1 MPSPSRIV
9 PLARARATRLPPA
22 ERRTQLLACALRVFA
37 RKGLG
42 RGGHAE
48 IAREAKVSVAAV
60 FTYFPTREALVRE
73 VLAET
78 SGLYLSLAD
87 RHLSA
92 AAGPAPKALL
102 DFAVAFAA
110 FFDSHGDHTRILLE
124 WSTAVREDVWPLF
137 LEFHEAMLRK
147 MRDAIERGVAE
158 GAIERVIDAENAALM
173 LIGAAHLVL
182 QMKFT
187 GIPSE
192 RIFRFQLALLRGAL
206 GEQALR
212 AALA

>member
-1 MPSPSRIV
+1 MASPSRIA

-42 RGGHAE
+42 RGGHTE
-48 IAREAKVSVAAV
+48 IAREANVSVAAV

-78 SGLYLSLAD
+78 AGLYLSLAD
-87 RHLSA
+87 RHLASPA
-92 AAGPAPKALL
+92 LPAPKALL

-110 FFDSHGDHTRILLE
+110 FFDSHEDHTRILLE

-137 LEFHEAMLRK
+137 LEFHESMLAKLRA
-147 MRDAIERGVAE
+147 AIERGAAE
-158 GAIERVIDAENAALM
+158 GAIERRVDAENAALM

-187 GIPSE
+187 GVSSD

>member
-1 MPSPSRIV
+1 M
-9 PLARARATRLPPA
+9 
-22 ERRTQLLACALRVFA
+22 
-37 RKGLG
+37 
-42 RGGHAE
+42 
-48 IAREAKVSVAAV
+48 

-78 SGLYLSLAD
+78 AGLYLSLAD

-92 AAGPAPKALL
+92 TAVPAPKVLL

-110 FFDSHGDHTRILLE
+110 FFDSHEDHTRILLE

-137 LEFHEAMLRK
+137 LEFHASMLEK
-147 MRDAIERGVAE
+147 LRDTIARGVAE
-158 GAIERVIDAENAALM
+158 GTIERSVDAENAALM

-187 GIPSE
+187 GVPSE
-192 RIFRFQLALLRGAL
+192 RIFRFQLTLLRGAL

>member
-1 MPSPSRIV
+1 MPSPSRIA
-9 PLARARATRLPPA
+9 PLARARAARLPPA
-22 ERRTQLLACALRVFA
+22 ARRTQLLACALRVFA

-48 IAREAKVSVAAV
+48 IAREANVSVAAV

-73 VLAET
+73 VLAEI

-92 AAGPAPKALL
+92 GAASAPKALL

-110 FFDSHGDHTRILLE
+110 CFDSHEDHTRILLE

-137 LEFHEAMLRK
+137 LEFHEAMLGK
-147 MRDAIERGVAE
+147 MREAIERGVAE
-158 GAIERVIDAENAALM
+158 GAIERGVEPENAALM